1 MKNGQAVPALT
12 FKASGEVSA
21 SLNDYHGQWLILYF
35 YPKDATPGCSIEARD
50 FRDAFADFNA
60 LNAVIFGVSRD
71 SLSSHTTF
79 KAKQAL
85 PFELISD
92 DQEALCQLFDVIKTK
107 SMYGKQCR
115 GIERST
121 FLINPQGIIEKQWR
135 RVKVIGHVEEV
146 LSALTSLSL

>member
-1 MKNGQAVPALT
+1 MKNGQAVRALT
-12 FKASGEVSA
+12 FKASSDVSA
-21 SLNDYHGQWLILYF
+21 SLSDYHGQWLVLYF

-71 SLSSHTTF
+71 TLTSHNNF
-79 KAKQAL
+79 KAKQEL

-92 DQEALCQLFDVIKTK
+92 DQEELCQLFDVIKTK